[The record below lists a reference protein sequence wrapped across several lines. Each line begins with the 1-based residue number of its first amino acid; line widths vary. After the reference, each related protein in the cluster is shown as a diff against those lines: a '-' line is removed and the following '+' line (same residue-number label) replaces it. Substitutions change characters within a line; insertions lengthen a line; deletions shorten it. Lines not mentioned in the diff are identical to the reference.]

1 MKKTIFVVVLAL
13 ALTFA
18 FAAGAFARQASSL
31 RAAWTTTRGSIRL
44 VARTPG
50 TAWVASGTSNIGSN
64 TVSPGAHANYLAT
77 TAKCGIC
84 HSVHRAAGD
93 GTKLLPTANATCSGC
108 HVGSTA
114 VTAKIITWAD
124 VDLTWV
130 PSYDESGNVTNE
142 AAAGGG
148 GGPHN
153 DPVWDTALEAGATE
167 YPMPSYELEPFSRY
181 GCQTR
186 RCHATNPH
194 GANSSKYKIFAAKLL
209 FNNTPAQDSEEYPE
223 LVEAGHTATYGG
235 DDAIFDD
242 YGATDAAVMRFVFA
256 NPTIVQANMV
266 TGDIKIKKTGEAAF
280 RAPDAAET
288 HALVAGLTCGRP
300 SNPGTGEDECHAE
313 ASYAII
319 DKGIKENRN
328 HATKITGNDNSLPAW
343 PNAANGGSN
352 NYFRTDNTGGE
363 ADGWGG
369 NDNRDS
375 KTGHVAGS
383 FVATAGA
390 GSYAPI
396 SGCTSCHDQTD
407 SANTVAGKFTFPHGQ
422 TPTGMTNAT
431 AVGGATG
438 TGVRSRIWS
447 GWSGSIIATKTVTD
461 STTKAY
467 DGQCLKCHRDGAGEG
482 IGLTK

>member
-1 MKKTIFVVVLAL
+1 MRRLSQP
-13 ALTFA
+13 
-18 FAAGAFARQASSL
+18 RSASSGL
-31 RAAWTTTRGSIRL
+31 LQNPSRLLQLDDDPRTEGQRAAL
-44 VARTPG
+44 G
-50 TAWVASGTSNIGSN
+50 TLGDNPTN
-64 TVSPGAHANYLAT
+64 PGAHANYLAT

-84 HSVHRAAGD
+84 HSVHRAASD

-124 VDLTWV
+124 VDLNWV
-130 PSYDESGNVTNE
+130 PSYDASGTLTNA

-153 DPVWDTALEAGATE
+153 DPVWDTALEEGATE

-280 RAPDAAET
+280 RALDVNET

-328 HATKITGNDNSLPAW
+328 HATLISGNDDSGPGS
-343 PNAANGGSN
+343 PTAAEGGSN

-363 ADGWGG
+363 AEGWGG

-383 FVATAGA
+383 FEATGTH
-390 GSYAPI
+390 GSYAPMPVARAATTRPTRPTPSRASSPSRTARLRPVPRTSTLPTASPRPRASVFA
-396 SGCTSCHDQTD
+396 SGRATRAPSR
-407 SANTVAGKFTFPHGQ
+407 
-422 TPTGMTNAT
+422 TP
-431 AVGGATG
+431 
-438 TGVRSRIWS
+438 
-447 GWSGSIIATKTVTD
+447 
-461 STTKAY
+461 
-467 DGQCLKCHRDGAGEG
+467 
-482 IGLTK
+482 